1 MQAAESRRGR
11 TSSADMRTPSGEV
24 PSIEVGI
31 GESNGLFIT
40 MRGYLGYTSLVTQN
54 SMFRTFLNNF

>member
-1 MQAAESRRGR
+1 MWSGEARRGR
-11 TSSADMRTPSGEV
+11 ADLVDTRASSGEV
-24 PSIEVGI
+24 PSIKVGI
-31 GESNGLFIT
+31 GESNGQFIT